1 MKQRIITGLI
11 LAPIAIA
18 FILMSST
25 PLFAGVLVLAWAA
38 SMWEWTRLIGMQ
50 SIALRGSAV
59 AVSVLLMVGL
69 WVVRGQ
75 SLWWSTIAIGAAWW
89 VIALLWMRGFSFAA
103 SPTARNR
110 AIKLAA
116 GLLVMVPCW
125 AALVELH
132 GQHTLGPRW
141 TLFALLLVWSA
152 DSFAYFAGSRFGR
165 NKLAPRISPG
175 KTLEGVWGALI
186 GSGLI
191 ALIGG
196 WWLGERDWPLVLLIA
211 LGLLCVGWSII
222 GDLFES
228 LMKRQANVKD
238 SGALF
243 PGHGGLLDRLDGVFA
258 AMPMFA
264 AGKTLI
270 DLFFPT

>member
-1 MKQRIITGLI
+1 MKQRIITSLI
-11 LAPIAIA
+11 LAPITIA
-18 FILMSST
+18 FILLSST
-25 PLFAGVLVLAWAA
+25 PLFAGLLAVAWAGA
-38 SMWEWTRLIGMQ
+38 MWEWTRLIGMQ
-50 SIALRGSAV
+50 QHVARALVVVLTILMMAGLWTLRGQPAWWLCIVAGVAWWLIAL
-59 AVSVLLMVGL
+59 
-69 WVVRGQ
+69 W
-75 SLWWSTIAIGAAWW
+75 
-89 VIALLWMRGFSFAA
+89 WMRGFSFAA
-103 SPTARNR
+103 SPNTRNIALKLVAGWFVLVPGWTA
-110 AIKLAA
+110 
-116 GLLVMVPCW
+116 LVQIHSLPGVGGTWALYALFVVW
-125 AALVELH
+125 AAD
-132 GQHTLGPRW
+132 T
-141 TLFALLLVWSA
+141 
-152 DSFAYFAGSRFGR
+152 FAYVVGSRWGR

-196 WWLGERDWPLVLLIA
+196 WWIGARGVPLALLVV
-211 LGLLCVGWSII
+211 LGLLCVVWSIL

-264 AGKTLI
+264 LGKLLI
-270 DLFFPT
+270 DLFFPA

>member
-1 MKQRIITGLI
+1 MKQRIITALI

-25 PLFAGVLVLAWAA
+25 PIFAGVLLLVWAA

-50 SIALRGSAV
+50 SASARIGSV
-59 AVSVLLMVGL
+59 IVIVLLMVGL
-69 WVVRGQ
+69 WLVRGEK
-75 SLWWSTIAIGAAWW
+75 WWWICIGAGVVWW
-89 VIALLWMRGFSFAA
+89 LIALRWMRSFSFAA
-103 SPTARNR
+103 SPTSRNQ
-110 AIKLAA
+110 AIKLIA
-116 GLLVMVPCW
+116 GLFVLVPAW
-125 AALVELH
+125 TALVEIH
-132 GQHTLGPRW
+132 GQADLGPAW
-141 TLFALLLVWSA
+141 ALFALFIVWSA
-152 DSFAYFAGSRFGR
+152 DSFAYFVGSRFGR

-196 WWLGERDWPLVLLIA
+196 WWLGQRDLPLILLIG
-211 LGLLCVGWSII
+211 LGLVCVIWSII

-243 PGHGGLLDRLDGVFA
+243 PGHGGLLDRLDGVVA
-258 AMPMFA
+258 AMPVFVV
-264 AGKTLI
+264 GKALI
-270 DLFFPT
+270 DLYFPT

>member
-11 LAPIAIA
+11 LAVFAIA
-18 FILMSST
+18 FILLSST

-38 SMWEWTRLIGMQ
+38 CMWEWTRLIGVQ
-50 SIALRGSAV
+50 SPAVRVAAV
-59 AVSVLLMVGL
+59 AVTVLLMIGL
-69 WVVRGQ
+69 WYSRGQ
-75 SLWWSTIAIGAAWW
+75 WPWWTSIGAGAAWW
-89 VIALLWMRGFSFAA
+89 LIALLWLRGFSFAA
-103 SPTARNR
+103 SPTAGNR
-110 AIKLAA
+110 AIKLGA

-125 AALVELH
+125 TALVELH
-132 GQHTLGPRW
+132 GQHAVGPHW
-141 TLFALLLVWSA
+141 TLFALLLIWCA

-211 LGLLCVGWSII
+211 LGLLCVVWSII

-264 AGKTLI
+264 AGKILI

>member
-1 MKQRIITGLI
+1 MKQRIVTGLI
-11 LAPIAIA
+11 LAVIAVA
-18 FILMSST
+18 FILLSST
-25 PLFAGVLVLAWAA
+25 PLFAGVLMLMWAA
-38 SMWEWTRLIGMQ
+38 CMWEWTRLIGVQ
-50 SIALRGSAV
+50 NLGVRIAAV
-59 AVSVLLMVGL
+59 AVTALLMIGL
-69 WVVRGQ
+69 WMVRGQ
-75 SLWWSTIAIGAAWW
+75 SQWWASIGIGAAWW
-89 VIALLWMRGFSFAA
+89 AIALLWMRKFSFAA
-103 SPTARNR
+103 SPTATNR
-110 AIKLAA
+110 AIKLGA
-116 GLLVMVPCW
+116 GLLVLVPSW
-125 AALVELH
+125 TALVELH
-132 GQHTLGPRW
+132 GQHALGPRW
-141 TLFALLLVWSA
+141 TLFALLLIWAA

-175 KTLEGVWGALI
+175 KTLEGVWGALV

-243 PGHGGLLDRLDGVFA
+243 PGHGGLLDRLDGVYA

-264 AGKTLI
+264 AGKALI
-270 DLFFPT
+270 DLLFPT